1 MKKQQKKEK
10 VADVGRRGFLK
21 GAAATGGA
29 AALVAGTGALAAEQ
43 DVAAGKAPS
52 HGYRDSEH
60 IRDYYKTARM

>member
-1 MKKQQKKEK
+1 MKKQQQKEQ

-52 HGYRDSEH
+52 HGYRESGH
-60 IRDYYKTARM
+60 VRDYYKTARM

>member
-1 MKKQQKKEK
+1 MKKQQQKEQ

-43 DVAAGKAPS
+43 DVATRKAPS
-52 HGYRDSEH
+52 YGYRESGH
-60 IRDYYKTARM
+60 VRDYYKTARM